1 MKKFFELL
9 PSIMCVDWLE
19 VKKDL
24 DQIADE
30 VNYFHWDLVD
40 GVFAPDFTMGSS
52 IINTIRELY
61 PHKGDFHFMIDEPY
75 RLFSSFNM
83 QEGDRAVVHVECCK
97 NLHRDITK
105 LRDLGVSPGVAL
117 SPATPLSTLDFILE
131 DIDRVLLLTVDPGF
145 HSQPIIKQAMRK
157 IKNLSTLLQE
167 TDSLDIDIVVDGHVN
182 LNTIPE
188 MYERGAREFVLGK
201 SGLFGNNTKNNLSKI
216 KNLLNDLNS
225 SSLL

>member
-1 MKKFFELL
+1 MKNKCELL
-9 PSIMCVDWLE
+9 PSIMCVDWLN
-19 VKKDL
+19 VKNDL
-24 DQIADE
+24 DQIANK

-52 IINTIRELY
+52 IINTIREFY
-61 PHKGDFHFMIDEPY
+61 QQKGDFHFMVDEPS

-83 QEGDRAVVHVECCK
+83 QEGDRACIHAECCK

-117 SPATPLSTLDFILE
+117 SPATPLSALDFILE

-157 IKNLSTLLQE
+157 VKNLSSLLQE
-167 TDSLDIDIVVDGHVN
+167 TDSLDVDIVVDGHVN
-182 LNTIPE
+182 LKTIPE
-188 MYERGAREFVLGK
+188 MYEKGAREFVLGR
-201 SGLFGNNTKNNLSKI
+201 SGLFGKNTKNNIEKI
-216 KNLLNDLNS
+216 TDLINDLNS
-225 SSLL
+225 IY